1 MYSNIKRIY
10 TQHSLNSDN
19 HITLT
24 SSQIHYLKN
33 VLRVKINDYIRIFNG
48 LDGEW
53 LAKVQT
59 IKKKEIDLI
68 LEKKIKDQNNFS
80 RIDIF
85 FSPIKKD
92 RINIL
97 VQKCTELGIK
107 NFFPI
112 KSERTNIKNLN
123 IKNLQQNAIEASQ
136 QSERMDIP
144 KIKELKSLEECINS
158 LDKDYCLIF
167 CDETKNEKNNIID
180 IMKKIHD
187 KFSKWVLIIGPE
199 GGFSD
204 NDRNKILNFQNTY
217 PVSLGKRILRSD
229 TAAAA
234 ALFCMEKY
242 INY

>member
-33 VLRVKINDYIRIFNG
+33 VLRIKINDYIRIFNG
-48 LDGEW
+48 IDGEW
-53 LAKVQT
+53 LAKVKT
-59 IKKKEIDLI
+59 VKKKDIDFI
-68 LEKKIKDQNNFS
+68 LEKKIKDQNNS
-80 RIDIF
+80 SKIDIF
-85 FSPIKKD
+85 FALIKKD

-123 IKNLQQNAIEASQ
+123 INSLQQNAIEASQ

-144 KIKELKSLEECINS
+144 KIETPKSLEECINS
-158 LDKDYCLIF
+158 LDKNYCLIF
-167 CDETKNEKNNIID
+167 CDEKKNGNDNIID
-180 IMKKIHD
+180 TMKKINN
-187 KFSKWVLIIGPE
+187 KFDKWVLLIGPE

-204 NDRNKILNFQNTY
+204 NDRNKILNFKNTY
-217 PVSLGKRILRSD
+217 SVSLGKRILRSD
-229 TAAAA
+229 TAATV